1 MNDDTRL
8 LMEQCSS
15 GIQMGIATI
24 ENVEDDVKDEG
35 MFLLLKDSKEEH
47 ERLFEEARQQLY
59 HMGEEAKEP
68 NLFAKGMAKMK
79 SGVVTALDD
88 DKKIADLV
96 GDGCNMGVKSLHK
109 YINQYPEADE
119 QAKQIARRL
128 VNIEER
134 LSVDLRNY
142 L

>member
-1 MNDDTRL
+1 
-8 LMEQCSS
+8 
-15 GIQMGIATI
+15 
-24 ENVEDDVKDEG
+24 
-35 MFLLLKDSKEEH
+35 
-47 ERLFEEARQQLY
+47 
-59 HMGEEAKEP
+59 
-68 NLFAKGMAKMK
+68 MK

-96 GDGCNMGVKSLHK
+96 VDGCNMGVKSLHK

>member
-47 ERLFEEARQQLY
+47 ERLFEEARHQLY

-68 NLFAKGMAKMK
+68 NLFAKGLAKMK

-96 GDGCNMGVKSLHK
+96 VDGCNMGVKSLHK